1 MSKGLPVLIPR
12 YDKAACEGRGDRLP
26 EESWRPV
33 NQPGEPALDVVI
45 LEGWCLGFR
54 ALSDDDVEAAWR
66 APSRTLRKHR
76 LEHLLLVNDMLRA
89 YDGLTD
95 YVHVW
100 IHVDAEDT
108 ECVYAWRQ
116 EQEDG
121 LRAER
126 RDPHAGMTPEQ
137 VLDFVDGYYPAYE
150 LYSSGIRA
158 GVLPHQPG
166 CQLRLIVGRDRAVKQ
181 VFRI

>member
-1 MSKGLPVLIPR
+1 MIPR
-12 YDKAACEGRGDRLP
+12 YDKAACGGRGDRLP
-26 EESWRPV
+26 RESWLSV
-33 NQPGEPALDVVI
+33 NQPGEPAVDVVI

-54 ALSDDDVEAAWR
+54 ALSDAEVEARWR

-76 LEHLLLVNDMLRA
+76 LEHLLVVNDMLRG
-89 YDGLTD
+89 YEGLTD
-95 YVHVW
+95 HVHAW

-121 LRAER
+121 LRVER

-150 LYSSGIRA
+150 LYTPGIRA
-158 GVLPHQPG
+158 GVLPHRPG

-181 VFRI
+181 VVRI